1 MMWSLFGKKL
11 KNLEETA
18 AAEDKH
24 PSGRV
29 HVGMVAVRRR
39 KCGQGGWGLLST

>member
-18 AAEDKH
+18 AAENKH

-29 HVGMVAVRRR
+29 YVGMVVVRR